1 MGVLTVEEAAGK
13 YGKHDAVQSA
23 LTDDTKW
30 GVRCDPGTGETM
42 ALTKGGADILHVK
55 DTERTRQT
63 LASVVQI
70 LNRVVARYD
79 DHK

>member
-13 YGKHDAVQSA
+13 YGKWDAIQNT
-23 LTDDTKW
+23 LNDDSKW
-30 GVRCDPGTGETM
+30 DIRYDSGTGEPM
-42 ALTKGGADILHVK
+42 ALTKGSVDILHVK

-63 LASVVQI
+63 LARVVDI
-70 LNRVVARYD
+70 LNKVVAGRD